1 MVTLSH
7 YHNFFTFDA
16 IRTSAKFD
24 LLLSVTE
31 GGWDRVVHPR
41 HPPVATTL
49 QGSPSN
55 PRLSCKSR
63 HFVNIAQAVQH
74 LLNSA

>member
-7 YHNFFTFDA
+7 YHNFFTFEA

-49 QGSPSN
+49 QALLVTPD
-55 PRLSCKSR
+55 C
-63 HFVNIAQAVQH
+63 HVN
-74 LLNSA
+74 LGTL